1 MLGDITDISF
11 LESVGISA
19 FMNSSWVLK
28 HDRLHLERGIAE
40 TLNLDFYTHDIWL
53 TKSTVAVLSN
63 SELTTGGY
71 VVVSLLIVYENKIL
85 EELQIDYTVKKW

>member
-1 MLGDITDISF
+1 MLADITDTS
-11 LESVGISA
+11 LLDSVGFSA

-28 HDRLHLERGIAE
+28 HDRLHLERGAAE
-40 TLNLDFYTHDIWL
+40 TLNLDFSTHNIRL
-53 TKSTVAVLSN
+53 MKSSVAILSN

-85 EELQIDYTVKKW
+85 EDHSIRYI